1 MNLTFGQEYDRF
13 LWFVARTSRL
23 CAGANKARGLKTTP
37 AHPQV
42 SVEGWTKCLIV
53 NRRAGGGLTLGINL
67 SVSIYIYMWNYFMSG
82 RPRRLTNQTLPT
94 SLSPRT
100 ARQPG
105 PDASKQPD
113 QFRSLNASLLYCPSC
128 RVATPTRE
136 RLLLV
141 LPSGNLYEYL
151 CQYCGT
157 STGSKTDSI

>member
-1 MNLTFGQEYDRF
+1 MEYDRF
-13 LWFVARTSRL
+13 LCFVERTSRL
-23 CAGANKARGLKTTP
+23 WAGANRARSLETAP
-37 AHPQV
+37 AHSQV
-42 SVEGWTKCLIV
+42 PVKGWTKRLIV
-53 NRRAGGGLTLGINL
+53 NRRAAEAGISALTPPPQ
-67 SVSIYIYMWNYFMSG
+67 STWNYFMSG
-82 RPRRLTNQTLPT
+82 RLRRPTSQTWPT

-128 RVATPTRE
+128 RAATPTRE

-141 LPSGNLYEYL
+141 LPTGNLYEYL
-151 CQYCGT
+151 CQHCGT